1 MRSVI
6 DGLSA
11 LAPFVSAVAWP
22 IVVVVVAALFRRPLQ
37 GLLSGEQVALS
48 MAGVSITSQRSAE
61 AVRMLVR
68 ANAKHP
74 GRTLLFWRAASQVH
88 VISQAVERLG
98 HQPRLLWV
106 DDLPSNNRFEVGALR
121 SLGISVNQVT
131 STQQA
136 LTETAQ
142 SRYDVVVTDMGR
154 PPHAD
159 AGYQLIEALRRQ
171 RCAIPVAIYA
181 SSRSKEH
188 FNQSIASGAVGCTN
202 TASELFRMVL
212 VAIEQIEAHQ
222 KPDMPRRPARLAGRR
237 LSVASR

>member
-98 HQPRLLWV
+98 HRPRLLWV
-106 DDLPSNNRFEVGALR
+106 DDRPSNNRYEVGALR
-121 SLGISVNQVT
+121 SMGISVKQMT
-131 STQQA
+131 STRQA
-136 LTETAQ
+136 LDEIATAR
-142 SRYDVVVTDMGR
+142 SRYDVLITDWDGR
-154 PPHAD
+154 PTAMPD
-159 AGYQLIEALRRQ
+159 
-171 RCAIPVAIYA
+171 
-181 SSRSKEH
+181 
-188 FNQSIASGAVGCTN
+188 TN
-202 TASELFRMVL
+202 
-212 VAIEQIEAHQ
+212 
-222 KPDMPRRPARLAGRR
+222 
-237 LSVASR
+237 